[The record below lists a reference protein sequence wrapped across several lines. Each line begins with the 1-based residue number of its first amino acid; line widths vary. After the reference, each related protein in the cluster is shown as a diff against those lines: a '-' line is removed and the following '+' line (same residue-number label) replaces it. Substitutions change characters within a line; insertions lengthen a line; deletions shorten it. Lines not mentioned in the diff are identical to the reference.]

1 MTSAV
6 WNSRPMAHRPAPA
19 GRAAW
24 RCAFA
29 VALALLLVLSA
40 AAAAR
45 ADVGA
50 SIIERCTHGQSL
62 NGFTQ
67 QDYRRALQE
76 LPAEVEE
83 YSDCANRIRRAQLN
97 AAGTGSGGASGAEAA
112 APLALTSSEAASLRT
127 APHSGATAQRVGGR
141 VVRPGVVQAS
151 VSSAFSTLPTPLLAT
166 LALFVAAG
174 LWWGGTSIFDRVRS
188 RRPR

>member
-6 WNSRPMAHRPAPA
+6 WNSRPMANRPAPA
-19 GRAAW
+19 GRVTS

-29 VALALLLVLSA
+29 VTLVILLALWLAPSA
-40 AAAAR
+40 S

-50 SIIERCTHGQSL
+50 TIIERCTHGQPL
-62 NGFTQ
+62 GGYTQ

-83 YSDCANRIRRAQLN
+83 YSDCANLIRRAQLN
-97 AAGTGSGGASGAEAA
+97 AAGGGSAGASGAEAG
-112 APLALTSSEAASLRT
+112 APIPLSPSEAASLRA
-127 APHSGATAQRVGGR
+127 APRSGSAPLRVGGR

-151 VSSAFSTLPTPLLAT
+151 VSSALSTLPAPLLAT
-166 LALFVAAG
+166 LALLVAAAL
-174 LWWGGTSIFDRVRS
+174 LWRGRSILDRVRS
-188 RRPR
+188 RRPS

>member
-6 WNSRPMAHRPAPA
+6 WKSRPMAHRPAPA
-19 GRAAW
+19 GPARS
-24 RCAFA
+24 RCT
-29 VALALLLVLSA
+29 VALAALLALWVA
-40 AAAAR
+40 APAR

-50 SIIERCTHGQSL
+50 TIIERCTHGQSVS
-62 NGFTQ
+62 GFTQ

-97 AAGTGSGGASGAEAA
+97 AAGGGPAGASGGEAA
-112 APLALTSSEAASLRT
+112 PIALTPSEAASLR
-127 APHSGATAQRVGGR
+127 AVPHSGAAPQRLGGR

-151 VSSAFSTLPTPLLAT
+151 VSSALSTLPAPLLAT
-166 LALFVAAG
+166 LALLVAAAL
-174 LWWGGTSIFDRVRS
+174 LWGASSIRDRVRA
-188 RRPR
+188 RRPS